1 MNEERNTSE
10 RVVFYNIFMGKGRK
24 LTALALS
31 IVREQLTRKSTAPGQ
46 AIASAPIHYTLI
58 SPNQKDSAKV
68 QQICDDL
75 QQDCRLS
82 SHHKTGDEGLTLQ
95 ALHDHCNDHP
105 DDLVTYIH
113 DKGSF
118 HNNLENVNLR
128 RMLTQAV
135 FSNEC
140 QVNMT
145 ELGCNFC
152 SARFSPF
159 PHAHNPGNMWTA
171 KCDYVKNLIRPDGF
185 AAVMKAMVDHF
196 VEAHEIDPSIPGPSN
211 QNPAYMMGTGRYAM
225 EHWLGSHP
233 SMLPC
238 DVYPGVYEWGY
249 DDLPDSKTPW
259 IPDLKAAPRLPL
271 NKTMKAIYFHTHR
284 GKEMW
289 FCGPAKLLEYGFLY
303 NDELPPPQSY
313 IWTMYDE
320 SNRVCPVPINR
331 TDSLV

>member
-1 MNEERNTSE
+1 
-10 RVVFYNIFMGKGRK
+10 MGKGRK

-31 IVREQLTRKSTAPGQ
+31 IVREQLARKSTAPGQ

-68 QQICDDL
+68 QQVCDDL

-82 SHHKTGDEGLTLQ
+82 GYNETGDESLTLQ
-95 ALHDHCNDHP
+95 TLHDHCNDHP
-105 DDLVTYIH
+105 EDLVTYIH

-118 HNNLENVNLR
+118 HNKPENVNFR

-140 QVNMT
+140 QANMT

-152 SARFSPF
+152 GARFSPI
-159 PHAHNPGNMWTA
+159 PHAHMPGNMWTA
-171 KCDYVKNLIRPDGF
+171 KCDYIKKLIRPDAF
-185 AAVMKAMVDHF
+185 VAAMDAMVDHF
-196 VEAHEIDPSIPGPSN
+196 VKAHEVDPSIPRPGSNKQPSYVEILLGSH
-211 QNPAYMMGTGRYAM
+211 PISHPSHTGIGRYAM

-238 DVYPGVYEWGY
+238 DVYPGVYDWKY
-249 DDLPDSKTPW
+249 LNLPDSKTPW
-259 IPDLKAAPRLPL
+259 VPDLKTAPRFPL
-271 NKTMKAIYFHTHR
+271 NKTTVSLPFLRTRKDPV
-284 GKEMW
+284 W

-303 NDELPPPQSY
+303 NNELPPPQSY
-313 IWTMYDE
+313 IWTLYDE
-320 SNRVCPVPINR
+320 SNPICPVPIHR
-331 TDSLV
+331 THSFV